1 MGTGWFFNRGK
12 ASPEIFLFRDDS
24 VEESDN
30 LPDLD
35 VLAQEIAD
43 DLEASLEQF
52 RVNIHAPS
60 L

>member
-43 DLEASLEQF
+43 DLEASPQPK
-52 RVNIHAPS
+52 HAAE
-60 L
+60 LLRR